1 MDMFPVREH
10 QFGTV
15 ARNSE
20 ATYEFQFTN
29 LYVEDVVIRGVR
41 SSCGCITPSFK
52 PQRVKTHET
61 ASISVKYNT
70 DRFVGS
76 RSATVTVTFG
86 EPFFAEVQLKA
97 GGFIRGDVVVEPGR
111 IDFGN
116 LAAVEG
122 TKRSVNI
129 DYRGGNQDWQIVDVT
144 STFPHVRVALQELQR
159 QRGRIHYQLVARLL
173 PEVEA
178 GLHHVDLM
186 LVTNDP
192 ANREIP
198 LTISANIVQ
207 PLQVTPSFFELGNV
221 TPGQEVTKHILVRSA
236 AACQIASVEADSPQ
250 LRVQSPSGAKTLHRI
265 PVTLAAGSQAGP
277 WVGRVTIRTDQGG
290 QETVE
295 VHAHILP

>member
-1 MDMFPVREH
+1 
-10 QFGTV
+10 
-15 ARNSE
+15 
-20 ATYEFQFTN
+20 
-29 LYVEDVVIRGVR
+29 
-41 SSCGCITPSFK
+41 
-52 PQRVKTHET
+52 
-61 ASISVKYNT
+61 
-70 DRFVGS
+70 
-76 RSATVTVTFG
+76 
-86 EPFFAEVQLKA
+86 
-97 GGFIRGDVVVEPGR
+97 
-111 IDFGN
+111 
-116 LAAVEG
+116 
-122 TKRSVNI
+122 
-129 DYRGGNQDWQIVDVT
+129 
-144 STFPHVRVALQELQR
+144 
-159 QRGRIHYQLVARLL
+159 
-173 PEVEA
+173 
-178 GLHHVDLM
+178 M